1 MTKNKPC
8 FDQKS
13 NHVLTKNI
21 TMFWPN
27 YYHVLLKESETENV
41 TQDLEKDLLETTNEI
56 NVVFDQNIASNKINE
71 AESEAI

>member
-1 MTKNKPC
+1 LNCELRKTISEQSENY
-8 FDQKS
+8 D
-13 NHVLTKNI
+13 HVS
-21 TMFWPN
+21 
-27 YYHVLLKESETENV
+27 LKESETENV